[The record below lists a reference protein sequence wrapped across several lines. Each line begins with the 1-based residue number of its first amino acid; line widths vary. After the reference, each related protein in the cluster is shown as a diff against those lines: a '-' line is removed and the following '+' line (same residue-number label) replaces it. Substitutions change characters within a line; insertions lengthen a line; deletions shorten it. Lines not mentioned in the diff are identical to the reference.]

1 LSPNIKNVCEV
12 ICGGVSRSFEIYCH
26 YSDIFDPHLE
36 SVVLM
41 LSSEGRTNNTSLE
54 RRKEWSYENKVNG
67 KTYTADLKN
76 FNWGNN
82 GWIYDEKN

>member
-1 LSPNIKNVCEV
+1 
-12 ICGGVSRSFEIYCH
+12 
-26 YSDIFDPHLE
+26 
-36 SVVLM
+36 M

-54 RRKEWSYENKVNG
+54 RRKEWSYFNKVDGN
-67 KTYTADLKN
+67 TYKADLKN